1 VYVPVFR
8 LQVHV
13 WDSENARWVP
23 RQAPCTRLRWET
35 DSEVTPD
42 CDPLNEDHT
51 DPPLLSD
58 MTYQRWY
65 PTAVALPDG
74 RILVLSGTDQNSSL
88 FRDGGNDAVSASK
101 IMQVTPE
108 VYDPV
113 ADRTVALESARKHL
127 NTFPRSFVV
136 QTGPCKND
144 WKVSEEQGA
153 GGVRCQQWLMIAS
166 TYACACPCV
175 SLYVRARVFFCSSH
189 V

>member
-1 VYVPVFR
+1 
-8 LQVHV
+8 
-13 WDSENARWVP
+13 
-23 RQAPCTRLRWET
+23 
-35 DSEVTPD
+35 VTPD

-88 FRDGGNDAVSASK
+88 FRDGGDDAVSASK

-144 WKVSEEQGA
+144 WKVSDEQGA
-153 GGVRCQQWLMIAS
+153 GGVRCQHWPDCISICM
-166 TYACACPCV
+166 CV
-175 SLYVRARVFFCSSH
+175 PVCLSVCVPVCFSVPPMSRLPL
-189 V
+189 

>member
-1 VYVPVFR
+1 
-8 LQVHV
+8 
-13 WDSENARWVP
+13 
-23 RQAPCTRLRWET
+23 
-35 DSEVTPD
+35 VTPD

-88 FRDGGNDAVSASK
+88 FRDGGDDAVSASK

-136 QTGPCKND
+136 QTGPCKDD
-144 WKVSEEQGA
+144 WKVSEAKGRWHA
-153 GGVRCQQWLMIAS
+153 MS
-166 TYACACPCV
+166 TLADDCISICMCV
-175 SLYVRARVFFCSSH
+175 PMCLYLRARVCSAPPMSRLPL
-189 V
+189 